1 LPRIRCLIDS
11 ADSCGDYLAL
21 KYPMTGIGYCARRAP
36 RAATRQSGGARR
48 AARIFEVDE
57 HLSIDVC

>member
-36 RAATRQSGGARR
+36 RAATRRR
-48 AARIFEVDE
+48 AARGAD
-57 HLSIDVC
+57 L